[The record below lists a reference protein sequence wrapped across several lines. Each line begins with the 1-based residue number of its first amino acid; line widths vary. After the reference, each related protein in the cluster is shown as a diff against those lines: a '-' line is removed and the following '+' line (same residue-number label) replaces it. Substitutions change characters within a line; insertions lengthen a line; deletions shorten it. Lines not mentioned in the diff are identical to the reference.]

1 MTGIALVLIGIVIL
15 MFSLPPVYA
24 LIGLLPTSSL
34 KGYWYALMLLI
45 FFFVI
50 GYVSYAFIFWDH
62 MLKGDLHD
70 LVVPIIFFSGSCF
83 VWVTSTL
90 FHRTTLDLR
99 RMELLEEESITDPLI
114 RIYNRRYLDRRLANE
129 IALAKRHG
137 LELSILMVDIDHFKA
152 INDAYGHQAGDL
164 VLSYLGELILNAI
177 RQTDIAARYGGE
189 EFVIIAPETDAEAAA
204 DLAERLRKNVSEH
217 ELVLAS
223 AGSENRIIRI
233 NISIGVAELDEQ
245 IKSAEQLV
253 DCSDV
258 AMYQAKAAGRNRVRV
273 YQPEAD

>member
-1 MTGIALVLIGIVIL
+1 MTGIALILTGIAIL
-15 MFSLPPVYA
+15 AFSLPPLYA

-34 KGYWYALMLLI
+34 RRYWYALMLLVS
-45 FFFVI
+45 FFI
-50 GYVSYAFIFWDH
+50 AGYISYGIIFWEH
-62 MLKGDLHD
+62 ILKGDLHD

-114 RIYNRRYLDRRLANE
+114 HIYNRRYLDRRLANE

-137 LELSILMVDIDHFKA
+137 LQLSILMVDIDHFKA
-152 INDAYGHQAGDL
+152 INDDYGHQAGDL
-164 VLSYLGELILNAI
+164 VLSYLGELILKAI
-177 RQTDIAARYGGE
+177 RQSDIAARYGGE
-189 EFVIIAPETDAEAAA
+189 EFVIIAPEADSVAAA
-204 DLAERLRKNVSEH
+204 DLAERLRESVEEH

-223 AGSENRIIRI
+223 ADSEAKIIRI
-233 NISIGVAELDEQ
+233 NVSIGVAELNEE
-245 IKSAEQLV
+245 IKTAEQLL
-253 DCSDV
+253 DISDV

-273 YQPEAD
+273 YQSEHY